1 MSSSAGGKGSS
12 GGILRSGGATKRR
25 PAQTNAMEVTFGG
38 AVAQQAIS
46 RPTRPSP
53 SDQECNEYGADRA
66 GNGNVE
72 SSGAG
77 GSGGGYD
84 SDDLYDASMAAGGAL
99 PSTLSAGG
107 NTKEG
112 GTNDDDD
119 DGLPHDQAEIDA
131 ARRQRRKLADAGLAD
146 RADEI
151 DRLEEEDDHA
161 GNGGRGNGKMGS
173 TRGDNQGS
181 QKGGF
186 RGEEDLDAG
195 LSLIS
200 STATNNTNPA
210 DPNAI
215 SGAYD
220 AGSNAACPVEPF
232 NLRAEREGGEGYFDG
247 DTYVFRRLEEGGR
260 AMDEEPDAWLDELGG
275 RDANGAG
282 GDSDSGGGGGGG
294 VARLSGANSTKK
306 KRTALDLDD
315 VPHEELCS
323 RIAALLAGDKETVAR
338 GLKRYGDVIARDRK
352 RRQKLAKKRQRGGS
366 KKDGGEVGENG
377 MDAKGKTNE
386 DDDVGVAAAQKALS
400 DLTDLADAL
409 LMDGDG
415 EVYSR
420 TKEEL
425 VRMSSVA
432 GTRGDE
438 DHLAG
443 HKRKRN
449 YFGGNDGGDAN
460 DDGDGDGSSK
470 MAKVAGGAPGQ
481 GDTKPPVQWEYRGNQ
496 DQQIHGPYTTEQMLG
511 WIQAGYFVGEA
522 AVDVRRV
529 TTGNGGGA
537 GAGDDAAK
545 KAAETATADDLM
557 ADLMD
562 SDDDE
567 GDGDEGGKAE
577 TDAANDWERS
587 DQVDFKSYL

>member
-1 MSSSAGGKGSS
+1 
-12 GGILRSGGATKRR
+12 
-25 PAQTNAMEVTFGG
+25 MEVTFGG
-38 AVAQQAIS
+38 AVARQPQAAQR

-53 SDQECNEYGADRA
+53 SDQEDNEHGHGGGGGRGTSGDGA
-66 GNGNVE
+66 N
-72 SSGAG
+72 

-84 SDDLYDASMAAGGAL
+84 SDDLYDASMAAGGVL
-99 PSTLSAGG
+99 PSALSAGG
-107 NTKEG
+107 NTNKG
-112 GTNDDDD
+112 RTNDGG
-119 DGLPHDQAEIDA
+119 GLPHDRAEIDA
-131 ARRQRRKLADAGLAD
+131 AKRRRRKKLADSEFAN

-151 DRLEEEDDHA
+151 QRLEEEDDDDHD
-161 GNGGRGNGKMGS
+161 GSGGGRGSSKMGS
-173 TRGDNQGS
+173 TGGNAPGS
-181 QKGGF
+181 QGGGEF

-200 STATNNTNPA
+200 SSSAADPSTAFSANPA

-232 NLRAEREGGEGYFDG
+232 NLKAEREGGEGYFDG

-275 RDANGAG
+275 RDANDGQAG
-282 GDSDSGGGGGGG
+282 GGTGGI
-294 VARLSGANSTKK
+294 ARLSNAKTTKK
-306 KRTALDLDD
+306 KQPTLDLDD
-315 VPHEELCS
+315 VSHEELCS

-352 RRQKLAKKRQRGGS
+352 RRQKLAKKRRRGAGN
-366 KKDGGEVGENG
+366 KDGGEEAGEDG
-377 MDAKGKTNE
+377 MDAQGKTTDE
-386 DDDVGVAAAQKALS
+386 DDGAGGVAAAQRALS
-400 DLTDLADAL
+400 DLTDLADAV
-409 LMDGDG
+409 LMGGDG

-432 GTRGDE
+432 DTNVEE

-449 YFGGNDGGDAN
+449 YFGGAGGDAN
-460 DDGDGDGSSK
+460 DDDKGDGSTSK
-470 MAKVAGGAPGQ
+470 MAKVAGGAPVQ
-481 GDTKPPVQWEYRGNQ
+481 ADKKAPVQWEYRGNQ

-529 TTGNGGGA
+529 ASANGVGGGA
-537 GAGDDAAK
+537 GNDAAAK

-567 GDGDEGGKAE
+567 GGEAAKVE
-577 TDAANDWERS
+577 TDAANEWQRS
-587 DQVDFKSYL
+587 DKVDFNSYLC